1 MTGAFSR
8 HDLVTPG
15 GVRLATL
22 RWPGSGPPLY
32 LMHATGFCA
41 AMWDPVAR
49 ALLDVTTPAAMDA
62 RGHGAS
68 DHPDTEYPWSLFA
81 EDLLHWIREEGD
93 TRVLAIGHSSGA
105 TAVALAAAEEPERFA
120 ALLLVD
126 PVLLR
131 PPEERDDDERQGGFG
146 LAERTKR
153 RRGVFPSKEAVRET
167 YASRFPFSG
176 FDPEVFDLYLEH
188 AVHEREDGSV
198 RLACPPEIERRVYL
212 GTAAVDPWSQ
222 FPKIR
227 TPTRIL
233 IPQLTGIRA
242 ELQERLATTLSHAE
256 VVRVPGTHF
265 VALEQ
270 PDLVAAHARSFFNA
284 IGRSPRP

>member
-1 MTGAFSR
+1 
-8 HDLVTPG
+8 
-15 GVRLATL
+15 
-22 RWPGSGPPLY
+22 
-32 LMHATGFCA
+32 MHATGFCA
-41 AMWDPVAR
+41 AMWDPIAR

-68 DHPDTEYPWSLFA
+68 AHPDTDYPWSLFA
-81 EDLLHWIREEGD
+81 EDLLFWIRHAGE
-93 TRVLAIGHSSGA
+93 TPVLAIGHSSGA
-105 TAVALAAAEEPERFA
+105 TAVTLAAAEEPDLFA
-120 ALLLVD
+120 ALLLID

-153 RRGVFPSKEAVRET
+153 RRGVFPSREAVRET

-176 FDPEVFDLYLEH
+176 FDPEVFELYLEH
-188 AVHEREDGSV
+188 AVRERQDGSV
-198 RLACPPEIERRVYL
+198 ELACPPEIERRVYL
-212 GTAAVDPWSQ
+212 GTAAVDPWSE
-222 FPKIR
+222 FPKLR

-242 ELQERLATTLSHAE
+242 ELQERLPTALSHAE
-256 VVRVPGTHF
+256 IVRVPGTHF

-270 PDLVAAHARSFFNA
+270 PDLVAAHARAFFGA
-284 IGRSPRP
+284 LDRPARP

>member
-1 MTGAFSR
+1 
-8 HDLVTPG
+8 
-15 GVRLATL
+15 
-22 RWPGSGPPLY
+22 
-32 LMHATGFCA
+32 
-41 AMWDPVAR
+41 MWDPIAQ
-49 ALLDVTTPAAMDA
+49 ALQNLTTPRAMDV

-68 DHPDTEYPWSLFA
+68 DHPDTDYPWSLFG
-81 EDLLHWIREEGD
+81 EDLLHWIREEGETD
-93 TRVLAIGHSSGA
+93 VWAIGHSSGA
-105 TAVALAAAEEPERFA
+105 TALALAAAEEPERFA

-153 RRGVFPSKEAVRET
+153 RRGVFPSRETVRET

-176 FDPEVFDLYLEH
+176 FSPEVFELYIEH
-188 AVHEREDGSV
+188 ALREREDGAV
-198 RLACPPEIERRVYL
+198 ELACPPEIERRIYL
-212 GTAAVDPWSQ
+212 GTAAVDPWSR
-222 FPKIR
+222 FPEIR

-242 ELQERLATTLSHAE
+242 DLQERLTAALAHAE
-256 VVRVPGTHF
+256 IVRVPGTHF

-270 PDLVAAHARSFFNA
+270 PDLVAAHARAFFGA
-284 IGRSPRP
+284 LGRSHRP